1 MESSQIQKLRFIDKI
16 LKDLGKNKLQKN
28 TDEDTFMK
36 WYEIDKFSCKLL
48 KNFIS
53 KEVIKYSKDA
63 VLSKD
68 INEKKKEIDV
78 NIKKMNI
85 LHFYLNACITAI
97 LIKYLDMIERVKFG
111 SNS

>member
-1 MESSQIQKLRFIDKI
+1 MESSQEKKLKFIDKT
-16 LKDLGKNKLQKN
+16 LKDLEKNNKKIS

-36 WYEIDKFSCKLL
+36 WYEIDKFSLKLL
-48 KNFIS
+48 KNYIS
-53 KEVIKYSKDA
+53 NELIKYSKDA
-63 VLSKD
+63 LLSND
-68 INEKKKEIDV
+68 INKKKKEIDV

-85 LHFYLNACITAI
+85 LHFYLNACITTF